1 MRNRDRKISP
11 VLLAVGIFLV
21 MLFSAVPA
29 LASTTMKTTQ
39 AVKLRTG
46 PSSSAAVI
54 ITIPKGKK
62 VTAGI
67 SDSGF
72 TKVIYKTGSKAYG
85 GWAWSNYLKKTGG
98 SSGSGT
104 DTGTTKQVA
113 TAIYLRTGPGTNY
126 PYIRVIPG
134 GGKVKILGFT
144 ETWYRVSYNGVTGYI
159 KQGYLTNE
167 TMVREVRTAIYL
179 RSTPTSTTDSNIR
192 LVVPAYGKVTVYG
205 RYTGNWYRV
214 SYKGTSGYMYGGY
227 FTTESYNEVG
237 TVRIVKT
244 AIYLRSYASASGSSN
259 IILTVP
265 TGAEVTVLSR
275 VSSSWL
281 RVRYGSTTGYMRDG
295 YFL

>member
-1 MRNRDRKISP
+1 MRRRDRKISP
-11 VLLAVGIFLV
+11 VLLALGIFLV
-21 MLFSAVPA
+21 MLLGAVPA
-29 LASTTMKTTQ
+29 MASTTMKTVEP
-39 AVKLRTG
+39 VKLRTG
-46 PSSSAAVI
+46 PSASAAVI

-62 VTAGI
+62 VTAGV

-72 TKVIYKTGSKAYG
+72 TKVIYRSGSKAYG

-98 SSGSGT
+98 SSTGG
-104 DTGTTKQVA
+104 TGTTKQVA
-113 TAIYLRTGPGTNY
+113 TAIYLRTGPGTEF
-126 PYIRVIPG
+126 PSIRVIPG

-144 ETWYRVSYNGVTGYI
+144 ETWYHVSYNGVTGYI

-179 RSTPTSTTDSNIR
+179 RSTPTSTTSSNIR

-205 RYTGNWYRV
+205 RYSGNWYRV

-227 FTTESYNEVG
+227 FTTENYQEAGS
-237 TVRIVKT
+237 VRIVKT

-259 IILTVP
+259 ILLTVP